1 MPKLKNDTGIPTAM
15 TTVPLDV
22 FFLVLSIAALVG
34 IYVYKCVHNFRRK
47 REVMTTP
54 PTNLTVINRGPLIT
68 RTFFKDSVDRKSI
81 ITFMEDDHRTHCGFS
96 SDGSNGADSHG
107 S

>member
-34 IYVYKCVHNFRRK
+34 IYVYKCSFENGRSRENEYSFRK
-47 REVMTTP
+47 RKRVLVLDEH
-54 PTNLTVINRGPLIT
+54 LFISFEYSRGRWIE
-68 RTFFKDSVDRKSI
+68 K
-81 ITFMEDDHRTHCGFS
+81 
-96 SDGSNGADSHG
+96 
-107 S
+107 